1 LACLALLPCLTTTL
15 TAGVLAAL
23 AMSTTGRILV
33 AIQHGSAVLHRQD
46 DGAFALGGI
55 FRDLLATLQFLRRHR
70 CASGNLRLDTRLGG
84 CPVGLRRTVGG
95 RRRGCALCGST
106 GFIGGL
112 RLLAGLR
119 SCLIWLLALLTLRL
133 TLRCGLLGIA
143 CGLLLTLLALLR
155 LAVRLVTAGLL
166 SLLATGCHLCF
177 SLGLLA
183 LRLLHGRGRL
193 LFGRLLRRCL
203 LLWR

>member
-1 LACLALLPCLTTTL
+1 LAYLALLPCLSTTL
-15 TAGVLAAL
+15 TARVLAAL

-55 FRDLLATLQFLRRHR
+55 FRDLLATLELLRRHWF
-70 CASGNLRLDTRLGG
+70 AGGNRRLAARLG
-84 CPVGLRRTVGG
+84 CAVGLRRTVGG
-95 RRRGCALCGST
+95 RWRGCALCGST

-133 TLRCGLLGIA
+133 ALRRWLLGIVG
-143 CGLLLTLLALLR
+143 GLLLALLR
-155 LAVRLVTAGLL
+155 LAVGLVAAGLL
-166 SLLATGCHLCF
+166 SLELLC
-177 SLGLLA
+177 GRG
-183 LRLLHGRGRL
+183 RLLGGCRL